1 MRQERSAEKVMSTQA
16 SKGAEFSIENGINAR
31 KLESFG
37 AAALSANAGEKNFI
51 NAESAMNF
59 EHDRRNENLRQLEA
73 FAAPTHIVDC
83 YKRLSRAYSD
93 IRNVKLRQDFNR
105 SARDIHV
112 TSNGEAAE
120 HQLYFNFSD
129 PDCYACETDNY
140 EDDKFGTSYLEI
152 GMGLGLD
159 PLEVAKNPKLCA
171 TFMLA
176 RELGR
181 AHDFERNYFEPQ
193 LFACKQR
200 IDDQSEA
207 TSVALSKS
215 LTAWSTARRN
225 ELSQRKHKN
234 SRSNRNATNFAL
246 QYLSLH
252 RDEFIYDMRKGE
264 EANGRVQNLVN
275 ASLPIPIPDK
285 LVRFASP
292 DEGTKVVLNYCDSE
306 GDIEGLYAITGRVDS
321 MLGIDKPF
329 MLNTARDENPN
340 HGTVFKAVPNVEHVS
355 FLPNRH
361 ADGKVLNDLLLD
373 CGDDGSFLMQSSG
386 EELSYTELNYG
397 ESKEYLSSVKKKFGN
412 HINLLRRALNGARRS
427 EHTDS
432 LAFTGDLS
440 AKDLVMGEALAF
452 SPERNMRIHRVLR
465 KWREYFVETKN
476 ADGSRS
482 IYEIGD
488 EKEA

>member
-1 MRQERSAEKVMSTQA
+1 MRQERSAVKVMSTQA
-16 SKGAEFSIENGINAR
+16 SKGAEFSVERPVDAR
-31 KLESFG
+31 KLEAYGS
-37 AAALSANAGEKNFI
+37 AALNVHPGENSFI

-59 EHDRRNENLRQLEA
+59 EQDRRNENLRQLEA
-73 FAAPTHIVDC
+73 FSAPQHIVDC
-83 YKRLSRAYSD
+83 YKRISRSYPD

-152 GMGLGLD
+152 GIGLGLD
-159 PLEVAKNPKLCA
+159 PLEVSKNPKLCS

-193 LFACKQR
+193 LFSCRKQ
-200 IDDQSEA
+200 ISDQAEA

-225 ELSQRKHKN
+225 ELSLRKHKN
-234 SRSNRNATNFAL
+234 SHSNRNATNFAL

-252 RDEFIYDMRKGE
+252 RDEFIYDMRNNE
-264 EANGRVQNLVN
+264 EPNGRVQNLIN
-275 ASLPIPIPDK
+275 ASLSIPIPDK
-285 LVRFASP
+285 LVRFVSP
-292 DEGTKVVLNYCDSE
+292 DEGTRVVLNYCDE
-306 GDIEGLYAITGRVDS
+306 NGDIEGLYALSGRVDS
-321 MLGIDKPF
+321 MLGVGKPL
-329 MLNTARDENPN
+329 MLNSSRDENPN
-340 HGTVFKAVPNVEHVS
+340 HGTVFKAVSNIEHVS
-355 FLPNRH
+355 FLPNRRC
-361 ADGKVLNDLLLD
+361 DGKVLNDLLLD
-373 CGDDGSFLMQSSG
+373 CGDDVSFLLQSTG
-386 EELSYTELNYG
+386 EELKYSELNYG
-397 ESKEYLSSVKKKFGN
+397 ESKEYLSNVRKKFGN
-412 HINLLRRALNGARRS
+412 HINLLRKALNGARRS
-427 EHTDS
+427 DHTETQ
-432 LAFTGDLS
+432 AFTGDIS
-440 AKDLVMGEALAF
+440 NGLVMGEALSF

-465 KWREYFVETKN
+465 KWREFYVETKN
-476 ADGSRS
+476 ADGSLA

-488 EKEA
+488 EKEK